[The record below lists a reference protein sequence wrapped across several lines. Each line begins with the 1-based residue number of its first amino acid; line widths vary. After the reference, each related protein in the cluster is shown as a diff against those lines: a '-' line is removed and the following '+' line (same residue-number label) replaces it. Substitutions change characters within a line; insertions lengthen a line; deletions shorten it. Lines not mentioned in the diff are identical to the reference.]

1 MLPSNCWP
9 RSSNTHGCRVYYE
22 VRYVS
27 SSSSVVS
34 DPVIVEDA
42 VELLND
48 ILTLA
53 SNPFLPTPN
62 STKTKILCTLVVID
76 QRLSRVVIRG
86 HVSQITSLLKSVLCD
101 GWEERMQ
108 VECLK
113 VRALRSSLFVMTT
126 KLT

>member
-9 RSSNTHGCRVYYE
+9 RSSNTHHCRVYYE
-22 VRYVS
+22 VRYVNARC
-27 SSSSVVS
+27 SVVS
-34 DPVIVEDA
+34 DAVPVEDA

-53 SNPFLPTPN
+53 TSPFLPTLN
-62 STKTKILCTLVVID
+62 SKKTKMLCTLVVLD
-76 QRLSRVVIRG
+76 QRLPRIVTRG

-101 GWEERMQ
+101 GWEERMH

-113 VRALRSSLFVMTT
+113 VRTLHGRLSKRTT

>member
-1 MLPSNCWP
+1 VN
-9 RSSNTHGCRVYYE
+9 
-22 VRYVS
+22 VS
-27 SSSSVVS
+27 SEPVS
-34 DPVIVEDA
+34 DPVAVEDA

-53 SNPFLPTPN
+53 TSPFLPTPN
-62 STKTKILCTLVVID
+62 SKKTKILCTLVLLD
-76 QRLSRVVIRG
+76 QRLPCVVIRG

-113 VRALRSSLFVMTT
+113 VRTLHGCLSNSAM
-126 KLT
+126 KLM

>member
-1 MLPSNCWP
+1 LNASC
-9 RSSNTHGCRVYYE
+9 
-22 VRYVS
+22 
-27 SSSSVVS
+27 SVVS
-34 DPVIVEDA
+34 DAVSVEDA

-53 SNPFLPTPN
+53 TSPFLPTPN
-62 STKTKILCTLVVID
+62 STKTKILCTLVVLD
-76 QRLSRVVIRG
+76 QRLPCVVIRG

-113 VRALRSSLFVMTT
+113 VRTLHGRLSNSTT
-126 KLT
+126 KLM